1 MNKKLIG
8 NLFLLALVIT
18 LGLSFID
25 FGKKAKSDEE
35 IISHFIADNLE
46 EATLYQ
52 PKIFKRIDE
61 SFLMSQPDINKAYTS
76 FIDSVGRQLSL
87 LGDETIS
94 LDLQN
99 SLESASSHAQKF
111 SLESLY
117 HYLPLDAQ
125 MKRLLKKA
133 DPLSEEKQK
142 ALYAEETRMHQAFN
156 EINKALSR
164 YSLSLFSL
172 DLSEGNPRYWHEYEL
187 SDDRGT
193 SLHEVVFE
201 LEKGSQEVVSFKEI

>member
-25 FGKKAKSDEE
+25 FGDKAKSDEE
-35 IISHFIADNLE
+35 VISHFIVDNLK

-61 SFLMSQPDINKAYTS
+61 SFLMSQPDINKAYAS
-76 FIDSVGRQLSL
+76 FVDSVGRQLSL
-87 LGDETIS
+87 LEDESIS
-94 LDLQN
+94 LDFQN
-99 SLESASSHAQKF
+99 SLQAANTHAQRFNLK
-111 SLESLY
+111 SLY
-117 HYLPLDAQ
+117 HYLHLDAQ
-125 MKRLLKKA
+125 LKRLLKRA

-142 ALYAEETRMHQAFN
+142 ALFEEETRMHQAFN
-156 EINKALSR
+156 ELNQALSR

-172 DLSEGNPRYWHEYEL
+172 DLGEGNLRYWHEA
-187 SDDRGT
+187 
-193 SLHEVVFE
+193 VFE
-201 LEKGSQEVVSFKEI
+201 LEKGSQEVISFKEI